1 MCGRMILATRF
12 THYHAAMIHPANGV
26 IGGGQGAPRGLV
38 RRTLGRLALDIWVWG
53 VAASNATASDRAPS
67 SPRDP
72 AARSESHQRLVI
84 IGPSTAEVVCA
95 LGACD
100 RVVGVDRFTI
110 FPPELD
116 DLPRVGGLFDPDLER
131 IIALQP
137 DLVILR
143 GRNSDLERLCEQ
155 SSIELFLDQT
165 DSLATLRE
173 LMAQLGTKLNREVR
187 ARALI
192 DELNARLDRI
202 QARSVGLSAP
212 RVLMTISR
220 RPGTFSNVL
229 TAGKGS
235 FLTEVVELAGGRNV
249 FEDVPLA
256 YPQVSPESM
265 LATQPEVIVEFLPGE
280 TWGEPQRD
288 ALLREWEGLG
298 SSPATR
304 AGRVHVIN
312 EDHALIP
319 SPRIVDVVDRLS
331 RLLHPE
337 PHDHA
342 TDRSPSDAERSAVR
356 LPGP

>member
-1 MCGRMILATRF
+1 MKSLACATMRCTQSARRWASRRAVALLASIACLWGRAVL
-12 THYHAAMIHPANGV
+12 PA
-26 IGGGQGAPRGLV
+26 
-38 RRTLGRLALDIWVWG
+38 
-53 VAASNATASDRAPS
+53 SASDQRPTSA
-67 SPRDP
+67 REA

-84 IGPSTAEVVCA
+84 IGPSSAEVVCA

-116 DLPRVGGLFDPDLER
+116 DRPRVGGLFDPDLER

-173 LMAQLGTKLNREVR
+173 LMVQLGTKLNREVR

-192 DELNARLDRI
+192 DEMNARLDRI
-202 QARSVGLSAP
+202 RARSAGLPKP
-212 RVLMTISR
+212 RVLLTISR
-220 RPGTFSNVL
+220 RPGSLSNVL
-229 TAGKGS
+229 TAGRGS

-249 FEDVPLA
+249 FEDIPLA

-265 LATQPEVIVEFLPGE
+265 LAAQPEVIVEILPGE
-280 TWGEPQRD
+280 SPDESYRAG
-288 ALLREWEGLG
+288 LLREWKGLG
-298 SSPATR
+298 PSPATR
-304 AGRVHVIN
+304 AGRVCVIN

-342 TDRSPSDAERSAVR
+342 ADRSPSDAGRSAVR
-356 LPGP
+356 IPGP